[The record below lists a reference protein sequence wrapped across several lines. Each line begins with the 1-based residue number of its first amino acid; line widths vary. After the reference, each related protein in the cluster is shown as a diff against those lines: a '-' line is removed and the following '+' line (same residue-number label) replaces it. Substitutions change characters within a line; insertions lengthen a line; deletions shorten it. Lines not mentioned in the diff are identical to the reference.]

1 VHKDLWEILL
11 KDPRDLEENQHMVYQ
26 EQQDR
31 QTLVPQDLKTFKVL
45 KDQKVSKGQLL
56 LRELKEIK
64 VQLPLLVL
72 VVIKDLLVQKDQEE
86 TKDLEVTKVQLELK
100 VAKVTHHKV
109 LKDHRVRQSKD
120 LREALVIHQLVLRV
134 EQVVKDP

>member
-86 TKDLEVTKVQLELK
+86 TKDLEVTKV
-100 VAKVTHHKV
+100 
-109 LKDHRVRQSKD
+109 RQSKD